1 MPCPAVL
8 AQVPVFVYTAASIRY
23 MARADWPGF
32 SSEGA
37 LWFPDLTQQAVQLS
51 QAADSALLLPMG
63 LPGLLL
69 PLAVT
74 GIMLTSI
81 RLGFKASG
89 GATQHDAS
97 CQAATATLRCV
108 LCAQRRVQWVCLAE
122 LAGA

>member
-1 MPCPAVL
+1 ML
-8 AQVPVFVYTAASIRY
+8 QFPVFVYTAATIRY
-23 MARADWPGF
+23 MARANWPGF

-37 LWFPDLTQQAVQLS
+37 LWFPDLTQQAMQLG
-51 QAADSALLLPMG
+51 QASDAAVLLPMG

-89 GATQHDAS
+89 GDS
-97 CQAATATLRCV
+97 RWLS
-108 LCAQRRVQWVCLAE
+108 VQQ
-122 LAGA
+122 